1 MEGSPHIL
9 MFGGTGRIGPAVLDE
24 LKQTNLITLF
34 SRTVRNDLV
43 APHRVIQCDIRDTEA
58 TTRAVQIA
66 LSTHSCSPTRPL
78 AILYMATEG
87 ILEKTSRP
95 IDDEFAVAVG
105 GLNTVVNA
113 VADHTPLPD
122 DIAVLFVSSLAVE
135 TFPRAGLEYVVG
147 KAAGEQY
154 CRHMARNPPKGN
166 WRFNVPENWT
176 GFSGFR
182 AHNGLSAPSGF
193 LARQRVTRD
202 LRPSLFSLFPHVG
215 VMT

>member
-166 WRFNVPENWT
+166 WRFNVLRIGRVSVASELT
-176 GFSGFR
+176 TASARLADFLLGSASRGISGQVFS
-182 AHNGLSAPSGF
+182 ACSPTSE
-193 LARQRVTRD
+193 
-202 LRPSLFSLFPHVG
+202 
-215 VMT
+215 